1 MQDEL
6 VRSAVHKHGAPSRI
20 NRSSQR
26 GSGIGYVPF
35 LRLVKRP
42 GRPVSRVGLIEQ
54 VRPLAHALGPL
65 PSRIPCTPTSRL
77 CTRMTHRVIRF
88 GGVDD

>member
-26 GSGIGYVPF
+26 GSGIGYVPTC
-35 LRLVKRP
+35 RTDRTGAP
-42 GRPVSRVGLIEQ
+42 T
-54 VRPLAHALGPL
+54 AHALGPL

>member
-54 VRPLAHALGPL
+54 VRPQPMRWVHCRPVSHAHLQAD
-65 PSRIPCTPTSRL
+65 SARE
-77 CTRMTHRVIRF
+77 
-88 GGVDD
+88 